1 MVSSN
6 ENHSHL
12 VYPFSKQ
19 SLNTYTTVRLTCWI
33 NTPWKCCQRWK
44 TISLTIASPNRR
56 EGPKGQSKCNLYNG
70 CSPWAL
76 EFWTNRRLRK
86 DLGELREILRNNSE
100 LPGWLSGQ
108 EPACQCRR
116 QKRRGFDPWL
126 RKIPWRR
133 KWQPISV
140 FLPGESHGQRSLAD
154 YSPWG
159 WKESDLTEHSCTK
172 TQSRNKCSEFF
183 ILYKSPVTLREL
195 TGRSY

>member
-1 MVSSN
+1 M
-6 ENHSHL
+6 
-12 VYPFSKQ
+12 
-19 SLNTYTTVRLTCWI
+19 
-33 NTPWKCCQRWK
+33 
-44 TISLTIASPNRR
+44 TIASPNRR
-56 EGPKGQSKCNLYNG
+56 EGPKGQSKWNLCNG

-76 EFWTNRRLRK
+76 EFWTNKRLRK

-100 LPGWLSGQ
+100 LPGWLSGK

-116 QKRRGFDPWL
+116 QKRCGFDPWL

-133 KWQPISV
+133 KWQPIPV
-140 FLPGESHGQRSLAD
+140 FLPGESHGQRSLVD

-159 WKESDLTEHSCTK
+159 WKESDLTEHSRTK

-183 ILYKSPVTLREL
+183 IFYKSPVTLREL